1 MRISDWSSDVCSSDL
16 LCAFC
21 RRFAQNYIR
30 FRRAEEVLHEKNE
43 TVSLLLR
50 EFEETSADW
59 LWQTYNARR
68 LIHVSP
74 RLAYALG
81 ASADA
86 LEGIA
91 LLQALSGDAWETG
104 QFPKVLHDK
113 IGRAHV

>member
-1 MRISDWSSDVCSSDL
+1 MNHRELHVMTPSVPT
-16 LCAFC
+16 
-21 RRFAQNYIR
+21 
-30 FRRAEEVLHEKNE
+30 RRACDLEKNE
-43 TVSLLLR
+43 TVSRLLR

-59 LWQTYNARR
+59 LWQTYKAGR